1 MKRLAVL
8 LFVSAL
14 YAVAASRMPYGE
26 WDAWARWNA
35 MARQLHYHNPI
46 ALIREI
52 APFTGHL
59 EYPPLVYL
67 VQAALIGIFGD
78 TPLVAIALHGALL
91 LAITA
96 LMRPWWLAG
105 IVGAACV
112 YYAAIQY
119 ADLPLALCF
128 LLAAVAY
135 TYRRDALTGV
145 MLGLGALCKNEGA
158 LILAVFVVL
167 WVLHRHR
174 APIRLLV
181 GAAGPTVLLIMWK
194 LAIPESNDI
203 VGSGGMLSRV
213 TDWQRYAVILPY
225 VVTGLLS
232 WSTGAVMIVAAIAV
246 LRGREVDR
254 WLLLVV
260 AVVLLGYVAIYV
272 ITPYDVQWHLSTS
285 YDRLIAQVFPAAAWA
300 AFNVRRPLIP

>member
-1 MKRLAVL
+1 MKRLVVM
-8 LFVSAL
+8 LFVAVL
-14 YAVAASRMPYGE
+14 YAVAASRIPYGE

-35 MARQLHYHNPI
+35 MARQLHYHNPV

-78 TPLVAIALHGALL
+78 TPLVAIALHGAVL

-135 TYRRDALTGV
+135 TYRRDALTGLA
-145 MLGLGALCKNEGA
+145 LGTGALCKNEGA
-158 LILAVFVVL
+158 LILGVFFVL
-167 WVLHRHR
+167 WTIRDRRVPFRALAGAV
-174 APIRLLV
+174 API
-181 GAAGPTVLLIMWK
+181 VLLILWK

-203 VGSGGMLSRV
+203 VGSGCVLSRL

-225 VVTGLLS
+225 VVTNLLT
-232 WSTGAVMIVAAIAV
+232 WSTGAVLIVAVIAV

-260 AVVLLGYVAIYV
+260 AVVWLGYVAIYI

-285 YDRLIAQVFPAAAWA
+285 YDRLIAQVFPVAAWA
-300 AFNVRRPLIP
+300 AFNVRQPLTA